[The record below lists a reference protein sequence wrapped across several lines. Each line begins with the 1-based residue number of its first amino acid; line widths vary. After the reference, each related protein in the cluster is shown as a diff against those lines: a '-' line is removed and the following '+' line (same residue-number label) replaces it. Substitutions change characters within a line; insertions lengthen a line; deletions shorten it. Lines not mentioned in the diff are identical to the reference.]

1 MQGQAPVVSH
11 GLLCIMTCPLVGAL
25 AACGGLDLSI
35 WPHSKCAGS
44 LAACGGLDISIW
56 PIRKPWGKR
65 KGRDEAGPEGRPR
78 KKFAACA
85 GFACI
90 PSLAEDAAAIAAATA
105 AAKAQHALPGTAS
118 LSLVHG
124 ASKRGRAACLNPDH
138 SEVELEQDDTRKQV
152 GHAPV

>member
-1 MQGQAPVVSH
+1 MV
-11 GLLCIMTCPLVGAL
+11 
-25 AACGGLDLSI
+25 
-35 WPHSKCAGS
+35 GS

-65 KGRDEAGPEGRPR
+65 KGRDEAGPEDQPR

-118 LSLVHG
+118 RFLFLLCISSQEG
-124 ASKRGRAACLNPDH
+124 
-138 SEVELEQDDTRKQV
+138 SE
-152 GHAPV
+152 GHASILIRNQILSGEYIILNTAAFALLLVVAHHCASGCWSGDLECWKCCNHRRNL